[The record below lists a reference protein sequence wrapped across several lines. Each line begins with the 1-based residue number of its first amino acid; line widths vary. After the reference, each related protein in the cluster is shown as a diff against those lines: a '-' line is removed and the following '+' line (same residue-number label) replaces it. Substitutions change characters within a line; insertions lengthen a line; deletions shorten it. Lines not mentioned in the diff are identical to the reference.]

1 MSYIFFFR
9 CHNTTHYRQDPD
21 GTELRYNHAYII
33 GYVQCFY
40 MITTM
45 ILPLVILIVLS
56 LRIYQGLIKVRK
68 NLNRHKRLVDKAET
82 ANLER
87 HETINAGGEECNIKV
102 NNVIEEEEGEED
114 DGAAEGIVCCAEIL
128 CMMIDYVQCA
138 LNVFCPLFILHYIY
152 RQKSFQKARKG
163 VEFLILHHSSERRD

>member
-1 MSYIFFFR
+1 MCHIFFFR

-87 HETINAGGEECNIKV
+87 HETINAGVEECNIKV
-102 NNVIEEEEGEED
+102 NNVIEEEE
-114 DGAAEGIVCCAEIL
+114 DGAAEGTVCSVEIL
-128 CMMIDYVQCA
+128 IDDIQCA
-138 LNVFCPLFILHYIY
+138 LNVFCPLFIFHYIY

-163 VEFLILHHSSERRD
+163 VEFFFNSTSHSSERRAL

>member
-1 MSYIFFFR
+1 
-9 CHNTTHYRQDPD
+9 
-21 GTELRYNHAYII
+21 
-33 GYVQCFY
+33 
-40 MITTM
+40 M

-163 VEFLILHHSSERRD
+163 VEYLILHHSLERRV